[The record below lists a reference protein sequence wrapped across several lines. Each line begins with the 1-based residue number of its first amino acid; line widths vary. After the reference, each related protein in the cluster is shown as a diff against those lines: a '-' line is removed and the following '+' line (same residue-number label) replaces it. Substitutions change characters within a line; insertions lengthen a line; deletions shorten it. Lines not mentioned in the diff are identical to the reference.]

1 MCVCVCVG
9 GGGGGGGGANWGCT
23 KWQCTLM
30 RASAVLRV
38 GVACALSI
46 FACQVG
52 SHECSVRFVYFPVR
66 VSYMHLCNVCFFAHD
81 AG

>member
-1 MCVCVCVG
+1 MCVC
-9 GGGGGGGGANWGCT
+9 GGGGGANWGCA

-30 RASAVLRV
+30 RASAALRV

-46 FACQVG
+46 FAYQVS

-66 VSYMHLCNVCFFAHD
+66 VSYMRSCNVCFFAHD

>member
-1 MCVCVCVG
+1 MYGEQCVCVW
-9 GGGGGGGGANWGCT
+9 GANWGCT

-30 RASAVLRV
+30 RASAALRV

-46 FACQVG
+46 FAYQIS

-66 VSYMHLCNVCFFAHD
+66 VSYMCLCNVCFFTHD